1 MFSRLL
7 KTVNTTDNLYLTPPQ
22 QKDVLDYA
30 KSLPRRF
37 AAARAVQAA
46 ETQLVELALKALEAS
61 FPELGTPL
69 DLGWDSAD
77 DDLRLCLRA
86 VTNEMLM
93 DDTDSADAAVLAH
106 LRRALGYLGVPR
118 GAVEELFAGL
128 RDAAVNTLRPDAF
141 ELLAPHFDRAVALA
155 AGGAVAV

>member
-1 MFSRLL
+1 MFSRMMKL
-7 KTVNTTDNLYLTPPQ
+7 VNATDSLHLTPPQ

-46 ETQLVELALKALEAS
+46 ETHLVEHALKAVQAA

-86 VTNEMLM
+86 ITNEMLM
-93 DDTDSADAAVLAH
+93 DDTDSADAVVLAH
-106 LRRALGYLGVPR
+106 VRRSLGYLGVPAA
-118 GAVEELFAGL
+118 AVEELFAGL
-128 RDAAVNTLRPDAF
+128 RDAAVNALKPDAF
-141 ELLAPHFDRAVALA
+141 ELLAPHFDRAAALA
-155 AGGAVAV
+155 AGGVVAV